1 MNKNSLK
8 RLNTL
13 LKKINKV
20 SIVVDDLSFEIARL
34 IRDISKDK
42 VDE

>member
-1 MNKNSLK
+1 MNKNRLK

-20 SIVVDDLSFEIARL
+20 SIVVDDLSIEIARL

>member
-1 MNKNSLK
+1 MNKNRLK

-13 LKKINKV
+13 LKKINRV
-20 SIVVDDLSFEIARL
+20 SIVVDDLSIEIARL

>member
-1 MNKNSLK
+1 MNKNRLK

-13 LKKINKV
+13 LKKINRV
-20 SIVVDDLSFEIARL
+20 SIVVDDLSIEIARL
-34 IRDISKDK
+34 IREISKDK